1 MTEKIRI
8 LVVDDHAIVRTGI
21 SAWIETEADLELV
34 GEASD
39 GVEAIEKALKLD
51 PDVILMDLV
60 MPKKDG
66 IYAITSIIRENPNA
80 CILVITSFS
89 EKTSAVPAIK
99 AGASGF
105 IMKDTSPEEMLQA
118 IREVHRGN
126 PWLSPEITRM
136 LMRNN
141 AEQESPHPLKELLT
155 ARELDVLKLLAQGL
169 SDEEIAAE
177 LVVSKATVRFHVTN
191 VFQKLQLKS
200 RTQAALY
207 AIREGYV
214 SI

>member
-21 SAWIETEADLELV
+21 SAWIETEADLELA

-66 IYAITSIIRENPNA
+66 ISAITNIIRENPNA

>member
-21 SAWIETEADLELV
+21 SAWIETEADLELA

-66 IYAITSIIRENPNA
+66 IYAITNIIRENPNA

-207 AIREGYV
+207 AIREGFV

>member
-21 SAWIETEADLELV
+21 SAWIETEADLELA

-66 IYAITSIIRENPNA
+66 ISAITNIIRENPNA

-89 EKTSAVPAIK
+89 EKTSAIPAIK

-141 AEQESPHPLKELLT
+141 AEQKSPHPLKELLT
-155 ARELDVLKLLAQGL
+155 ERELDVLKLLAQGL

-177 LVVSKATVRFHVTN
+177 LVISKATVRFHVTN

>member
-21 SAWIETEADLELV
+21 SAWIETEADLELA

-66 IYAITSIIRENPNA
+66 IYAITNIIRENPNA

-141 AEQESPHPLKELLT
+141 AEQKSPHPLKELLT
-155 ARELDVLKLLAQGL
+155 ERELDVLKLLAQGL

-177 LVVSKATVRFHVTN
+177 LVISKATVRFHVTN

>member
-21 SAWIETEADLELV
+21 SAWIETEADLELA

-66 IYAITSIIRENPNA
+66 IYAITNIIRENPNA

-105 IMKDTSPEEMLQA
+105 IMKDTSPEEMLRA

-141 AEQESPHPLKELLT
+141 AEQKSHHHLKELLT

>member
-21 SAWIETEADLELV
+21 SAWIETEADLELA

-66 IYAITSIIRENPNA
+66 IYAITNIIRENPNA

-169 SDEEIAAE
+169 SDEEIAAD

-207 AIREGYV
+207 AIREGFV

>member
-21 SAWIETEADLELV
+21 SAWIETEADLELA

-66 IYAITSIIRENPNA
+66 ISAITNIIRENPNA

-207 AIREGYV
+207 AIREGFV